1 MHPDALENGGDFA
14 VHKGVLGG
22 FECSKSFL
30 EAGDGGRPVSFG
42 IGTHPLVSADI
53 FGCSHGD
60 FGFTIPEFA
69 AEESGPSERPPAGFS
84 GQEPHGFEAVPV
96 LASDD
101 FIHRVEVFES
111 FGWFIETCGFEH
123 VHVIV
128 KGGACGSSGKAPEL
142 PSVSAEVVISWNV
155 LISVDASLGGEF
167 IERDNCIIVCVLS
180 YVSTEQSGDI
190 GGYSAAGCKK
200 SFLGDVRDAQDF
212 DEDFVLA
219 VIKFINDSAHGV
231 EFKIAPLF
239 PVSDHNSPVCAR
251 GFLDT
256 GFACDG
262 GPGDGSY
269 ADHSENWG
277 QIHAEE
283 C

>member
-1 MHPDALENGGDFA
+1 MKSCAGG
-14 VHKGVLGG
+14 
-22 FECSKSFL
+22 S
-30 EAGDGGRPVSFG
+30 
-42 IGTHPLVSADI
+42 
-53 FGCSHGD
+53 
-60 FGFTIPEFA
+60 
-69 AEESGPSERPPAGFS
+69 
-84 GQEPHGFEAVPV
+84 
-96 LASDD
+96 
-101 FIHRVEVFES
+101 
-111 FGWFIETCGFEH
+111 CGE
-123 VHVIV
+123 
-128 KGGACGSSGKAPEL
+128 APEL
-142 PSVSAEVVISWNV
+142 ASVGAEVVVGGDVV
-155 LISVDASLGGEF
+155 LRFDAGLVSEF
-167 IERDNCIIVCVLS
+167 VERDHGVVVRVLS
-180 YVSTEQSGDI
+180 GVATKEPRNVGRD
-190 GGYSAAGCKK
+190 SAAGCKK

-239 PVSDHNSPVCAR
+239 PVSDHNSPVRAR